1 MIRRCLPALVSVV
14 LTGCVGW
21 SSISAERVPLPAVAP
36 EWVQAD
42 TDGDA
47 GDAVGWLAGFKDPL
61 LDSLV
66 AEAVAGNPAL
76 AGARARLAEGEAG
89 AVAAG
94 AARLPGVDFN
104 FQKSRS
110 RANGLTGAVI
120 SERFTTNLTLNW
132 EVDVWQRIGASAQA
146 AELDRDALAMDLH
159 AARLSLAASVAR
171 AWFDVV
177 EGRAQVALAEQLVS
191 NLSAHLGSLERGYR
205 SGLNSAAD
213 VQLARS
219 NLSSEQSRAIERQR
233 VLGDRQRTL
242 EILLGRYPA
251 AQIAGAREKLSLP
264 ALPPA
269 VPVGV
274 PSSLLERRADIAA
287 AQRRLLGAELR
298 QTSAHADRFPK
309 FGLTASAGNSSA
321 ELADLLKGSS
331 AVWSLLGNL
340 VQPLIDGGRREAVET
355 QAAARVTQAEA
366 RYVEVVLQA
375 FSEVEG
381 ALEQERRVRAQLVE
395 LNQSLIAA
403 ERVEALTVEEYESGI
418 ANTLAMLEVK
428 RRTFAARSSLLDA
441 RWRQLRNRINL
452 TLALGGDYA
461 APAGGDQTTKR

>member
-1 MIRRCLPALVSVV
+1 MIRRCVLSLAALA
-14 LTGCVGW
+14 LGGCVGW
-21 SSISAERVPLPAVAP
+21 SSIPAQRVPLPALAP
-36 EWVQAD
+36 GWVQAG
-42 TDGDA
+42 TEGGA
-47 GDAVGWLAGFKDPL
+47 GDATGWLAGFKDPL
-61 LDSLV
+61 LDALV

-76 AGARARLAEGEAG
+76 AGARARLVEGEAG

-110 RANGLTGAVI
+110 RANGLAGAVI

-132 EVDVWQRIGASAQA
+132 ELDVWQRIGAGAQA
-146 AELDRDALAMDLH
+146 AELDREALAMDLR

-177 EGRAQVALAEQLVS
+177 EGRAQVALADQLVA
-191 NLSAHLGSLERGYR
+191 NLDAHLDSLERGYR
-205 SGLNSAAD
+205 SGLNSSAD

-219 NLSSEQSRAIERQR
+219 NLSSEQSRAIERER
-233 VLGDRQRTL
+233 VLGDRRRTL
-242 EILLGRYPA
+242 EVMLGRYPA
-251 AQIAGAREKLSLP
+251 AQIAAAGDTLSLP

-274 PSSLLERRADIAA
+274 PSSLLERRADIGAA
-287 AQRRLLGAELR
+287 RRRLLGAELR

-309 FGLTASAGNSSA
+309 FSLTASAGNSSA

-340 VQPLIDGGRREAVET
+340 VQPLVDGGRREAAET

-375 FSEVEG
+375 FAEVEG
-381 ALEQERRVRAQLVE
+381 ALEQERRVRAQLLALGE
-395 LNQSLIAA
+395 SLLAA
-403 ERVEALTVEEYESGI
+403 ERVEALTVEEYQSGI

-461 APAGGDQTTKR
+461 AAVGDETTTK